1 MIKTPSLQELLEAGV
16 HFGHKLSR
24 SNPRMKQYIY
34 GAREGV
40 QIIDLV
46 KSEELL
52 KEACNFVYELG
63 KSNGR
68 LLFVGT
74 KKQARPLVEE
84 AAKAVEA
91 PYLSERWIGGFFT
104 NFDELLKTIKK
115 LKELKEAKEKGTLS
129 KYTKKEQLLIDRK
142 IAKLERNFKGV
153 GGLETVPEAIFI
165 VDTVSDHTAA
175 MESNKMGIKVVAIA
189 DSNSDPSLIDYPI
202 PGNDDA
208 IKSIKI
214 LISAVAQAYGEG
226 KSEAGKIAVKEAA
239 KQEKEAAKEA
249 AKALEVDEKLKDEV
263 AAAEEAV
270 EKKALEESERK
281 VA

>member
-1 MIKTPSLQELLEAGV
+1 MLKVPSLQELLEAGV

-84 AAKAVEA
+84 AAKVVEA

-104 NFDELLKTIKK
+104 NFDEILKTIKK
-115 LKELKEAKEKGTLS
+115 LKELKDLKEKGQLS

-214 LISAVAQAYGEG
+214 LISAVAQAFGEG
-226 KSEAGKIAVKEAA
+226 KKEAGKVAVKEAA

-270 EKKALEESERK
+270 EKKAVQESERK
-281 VA
+281 VE